1 MHTYATP
8 YHIAREQKPEL
19 PTYCFRPERVT
30 AAAQW
35 FVEKFPA
42 QPFYAVKV
50 NPAPHV
56 LDALWE
62 GGIRSFDAASE
73 KEIELIRGRF
83 PEARIAFLHPVKP
96 RQAIRRAYFNHGV
109 RIFVT
114 DSMAELQKILDA
126 TDFAKDLTILVRIAV
141 SNEGSALPLSG
152 KFGASAEEAA
162 EILSVARRYADELG
176 VSFHVGSQ
184 AMKPSAWAQAMAD
197 ASRVIID
204 AGVTVDIVDVGG
216 GFPAIYAD
224 KNPPAMDDYVAMV
237 MRSFENMFVLENA
250 DLWCEPG
257 RALVAEAESLLVQVD
272 LSKGNAIYIN
282 EGSYGALYDAVHE
295 NWVFPMRAIS
305 GDGRKLGRMVEYT
318 VYGPTCDSA
327 DMLPYKATISRSAI
341 SAPMAARWRR
351 ASTALASPS
360 WRLSRIAPGRR
371 FMARPKAPK
380 SSRLAQWPRTEPREN
395 RSGAARARFPL
406 PFQTDL

>member
-8 YHIAREQKPEL
+8 YHIARELQPEL
-19 PTYCFRPERVT
+19 PTYCFRPERVS

-56 LDALWE
+56 LDALWN

-96 RQAIRRAYFNHGV
+96 RPAIRRAYFDHGV

-114 DSMAELQKILDA
+114 DSMAELHKILDA

-152 KFGASAEEAA
+152 KFGANAAEGA

-184 AMKPSAWAQAMAD
+184 AMKPSAWATAMAD

-224 KNPPAMDDYVAMV
+224 KNPPDMEDYVSMV

-250 DLWCEPG
+250 ELWCEPG

-272 LSKGNAIYIN
+272 LAKGDAIYIN

-305 GDGRKLGRMVEYT
+305 ADGRKLGRMVEYT

-327 DMLPYKATISRSAI
+327 DMLPSKVWLPAGLNEGDYIEIGNIGAYGRSMATRFNGFGDSELAIVQDSPWPSLYSSAEGAEVISIGS
-341 SAPMAARWRR
+341 MA
-351 ASTALASPS
+351 T
-360 WRLSRIAPGRR
+360 
-371 FMARPKAPK
+371 
-380 SSRLAQWPRTEPREN
+380 N
-395 RSGAARARFPL
+395 
-406 PFQTDL
+406 

>member
-30 AAAQW
+30 AAASW

-42 QPFYAVKV
+42 QAFYAVKV

-83 PEARIAFLHPVKP
+83 PDARIAFLHPVKP

-126 TDFAKDLTILVRIAV
+126 TDFARDLTILVRIAV

-152 KFGASAEEAA
+152 KFGASAAEAA

-257 RALVAEAESLLVQVD
+257 RALVAEAESLLVGVD
-272 LSKGNAIYIN
+272 LVKGDALYIN

-327 DMLPYKATISRSAI
+327 DMLPYKVWLPAGLTEGDYVEIGNIGAYGRSMATRFNGFGESDLAIVQDSPWPSLYGSAEGAEVISIGS
-341 SAPMAARWRR
+341 MA
-351 ASTALASPS
+351 T
-360 WRLSRIAPGRR
+360 
-371 FMARPKAPK
+371 
-380 SSRLAQWPRTEPREN
+380 N
-395 RSGAARARFPL
+395 
-406 PFQTDL
+406 

>member
-8 YHIAREQKPEL
+8 YHIAREQQPEL

-30 AAAQW
+30 AAANW

-73 KEIELIRGRF
+73 TEIELIRGRF
-83 PEARIAFLHPVKP
+83 PDARIAFLHPVKP
-96 RQAIRRAYFNHGV
+96 RKAIERAYKLHGV

-114 DSMAELQKILDA
+114 DSLVELNKILEA
-126 TDFAKDLTILVRIAV
+126 TGYAKDLTILVRIAV

-152 KFGASAEEAA
+152 KFGADAVEAA

-184 AMKPSAWAQAMAD
+184 AMKPSAWATAMAD

-272 LSKGNAIYIN
+272 LAKGNAIYIN

-327 DMLPYKATISRSAI
+327 DMLPGKVWLPAGLTEGDYIEIGNIGAYGRSMATRFNGFGESDVAVVKDSPWPSLYGSAEGAEVISIGS
-341 SAPMAARWRR
+341 MA
-351 ASTALASPS
+351 T
-360 WRLSRIAPGRR
+360 
-371 FMARPKAPK
+371 
-380 SSRLAQWPRTEPREN
+380 N
-395 RSGAARARFPL
+395 
-406 PFQTDL
+406 

>member
-8 YHIAREQKPEL
+8 YNIVRNLQPEL

-30 AAAQW
+30 AAARW

-42 QPFYAVKV
+42 QSFYAVKV
-50 NPAPHV
+50 NPALHV

-62 GGIRSFDAASE
+62 AGIRSFDAASE
-73 KEIELIRGRF
+73 KEVQLIRGRF
-83 PEARIAFLHPVKP
+83 PDARIAFLHPVKP
-96 RQAIRRAYFNHGV
+96 RHAIERAYFNYGV
-109 RIFVT
+109 RIYVT
-114 DSMAELQKILDA
+114 DSVAELNKILEA
-126 TDFAKDLTILVRIAV
+126 TNFAQDLTILVRIAV

-152 KFGASAEEAA
+152 KFGASTAEAA
-162 EILSVARRYADELG
+162 EILRLARHHADEVG

-197 ASRVIID
+197 ASRVIIE

-224 KNPPAMDDYVAMV
+224 KTPPEMDDYVAMV

-250 DLWCEPG
+250 ELWCEPG
-257 RALVAEAESLLVQVD
+257 RALVAESESLLVRVD
-272 LSKGNAIYIN
+272 LAKGREIYVN
-282 EGSYGALYDAVHE
+282 DGSYGALYDAVHE
-295 NWVFPMRAIS
+295 GWKFPMRAIS

-327 DMLPYKATISRSAI
+327 DMLPGKVWLPAGLTEGDYVEIGNIGAYGRSMSTQFNGFGESEVAEVQDSPWPSLYVSAVGAEVISIGSMAT
-341 SAPMAARWRR
+341 
-351 ASTALASPS
+351 
-360 WRLSRIAPGRR
+360 
-371 FMARPKAPK
+371 
-380 SSRLAQWPRTEPREN
+380 N
-395 RSGAARARFPL
+395 
-406 PFQTDL
+406 